1 MDYGHRKKN
10 WSIILIKFVYS
21 LAQGL
26 YQEEDINYENFR
38 LNRMLMYLHVS
49 MILSYACYVFHFL
62 WNTLHILSILL
73 YSLKSR
79 FKLKNVL
86 CGLS

>member
-62 WNTLHILSILL
+62 RNTLHILSILL
-73 YSLKSR
+73 YSLKSC